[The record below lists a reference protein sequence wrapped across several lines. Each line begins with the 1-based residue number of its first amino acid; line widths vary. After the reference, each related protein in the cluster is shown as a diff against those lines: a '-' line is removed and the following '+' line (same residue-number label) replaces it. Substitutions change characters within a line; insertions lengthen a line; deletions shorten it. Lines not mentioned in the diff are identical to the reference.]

1 MILIPVK
8 RLEDAK
14 QRLAPALEPEQRK
27 LLAEAMVRDVLAAV
41 AAWRRRPA
49 VAVVTS
55 DPQASRLARH
65 HGFEVIADTEN
76 DGETEAI
83 AMATRV
89 AQAGG
94 AEETLVIPG
103 DAPLVEA
110 WELEAIAAAAPAGK
124 FRGAV
129 LAAAHDRRGTNAV
142 LRRPAA
148 LFPLRFGNDSFA
160 PHLEAARATGT
171 EVVVLELPG
180 VALDV
185 DTPADLA
192 ALLAAP
198 CRTRSQRLLRSWRI
212 GDRLAALSGHRV
224 IRSSGDFFRS
234 PDGRMSG

>member
-1 MILIPVK
+1 MILLPIK

-27 LLAEAMVRDVLAAV
+27 LLAEAMLRDVLAAI
-41 AAWRRRPA
+41 AACRLRSA

-65 HGFEVIADTEN
+65 HGFDVIADTEN
-76 DGETEAI
+76 AGETQAI

-110 WELEAIAAAAPAGK
+110 WELEAMAAAAAPK
-124 FRGAV
+124 FRGVV
-129 LAAAHDRRGTNAV
+129 LAAARDRRGTNAV
-142 LRRPAA
+142 LRRPPG

-160 PHLEAARATGT
+160 PHLEAARATGA

-212 GDRLAALSGHRV
+212 GDRRAAVRYA
-224 IRSSGDFFRS
+224 
-234 PDGRMSG
+234 